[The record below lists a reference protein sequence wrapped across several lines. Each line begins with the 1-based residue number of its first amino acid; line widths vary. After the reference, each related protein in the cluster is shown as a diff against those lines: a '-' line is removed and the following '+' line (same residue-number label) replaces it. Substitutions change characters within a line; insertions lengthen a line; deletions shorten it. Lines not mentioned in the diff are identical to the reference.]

1 MKNIYA
7 QLLFKVQKGG
17 YFMKPIA
24 IVKDLFFVS
33 FLAAMMYLI
42 NCVEPLPEVFA
53 NLLSGMAAAKTALV
67 VIAAVF
73 VIHLMASMLLKK
85 IGGKYY
91 SLSCLLRR
99 Y

>member
-1 MKNIYA
+1 
-7 QLLFKVQKGG
+7 
-17 YFMKPIA
+17 MKPIA

-53 NLLSGMAAAKTALV
+53 NLLTGMATAKTALV
-67 VIAAVF
+67 LIASVF
-73 VIHLMASMLLKK
+73 VIHLMASLLFKK

-91 SLSCLLRR
+91 GLLCMLRR